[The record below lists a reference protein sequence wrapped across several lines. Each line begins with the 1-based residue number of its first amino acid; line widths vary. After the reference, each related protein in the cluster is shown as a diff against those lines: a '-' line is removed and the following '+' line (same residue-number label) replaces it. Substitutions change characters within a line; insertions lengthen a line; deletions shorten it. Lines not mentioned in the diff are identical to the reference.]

1 MGVTKLAQKK
11 QSPRSRK
18 GARKRAVTKIMKENR
33 DRKKILSPEMIARYE
48 KRKGAVEAL
57 QRGVAAS
64 LVAKVHNVPVRRVF
78 IWLSK
83 VTTNGMSGL
92 HEEQRSGRPSKLTPE
107 AMQWLYNAITGGS
120 PQQYYLEFALWS
132 LSLIRALIIKE
143 YDVTLNK
150 STICRL
156 MSKMGITP
164 QVPLYQS
171 YRKSPNKVSY
181 YLRKRYPAIAQWAK
195 DNGAALFFADESRVR
210 ADGHQ
215 GTTWAPIGETP
226 VVVDSGDRFG
236 VNMISA
242 VSSSGAMFFECFE
255 DKMNSERFIVFLKAL
270 RAEAKRPIAV
280 IVDGGS
286 YHKSK
291 MVREFLKTEGDTLL
305 IKLVILPAYS
315 PELNPD
321 EQVWN
326 NAKREIGRR
335 TAKTK
340 ATLLKMV
347 KSALQTIQS
356 SKELVMSFFK
366 LPDTQYA
373 SGIV

>member
-83 VTTNGMSGL
+83 VTTKGMSGL